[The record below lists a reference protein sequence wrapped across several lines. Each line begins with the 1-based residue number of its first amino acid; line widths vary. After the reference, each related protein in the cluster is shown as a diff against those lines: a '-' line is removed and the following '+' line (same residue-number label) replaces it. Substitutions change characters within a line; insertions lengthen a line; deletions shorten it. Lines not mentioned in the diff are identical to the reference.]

1 MLDHFETIPTTA
13 TNPEGITPPRTMQP
27 CRSKKHRHPKK
38 KKALKKALKKL
49 ERECDTLYQANG
61 CLALENSILKR
72 SIMLATAASK
82 RKLDDELTSNTLAL
96 LPRNER

>member
-1 MLDHFETIPTTA
+1 MLDHFDPMPTTV
-13 TNPEGITPPRTMQP
+13 TNPEEITLPRTMQP

-49 ERECDTLYQANG
+49 ERECDALYQANG

-72 SIMLATAASK
+72 SIKLATAAN
-82 RKLDDELTSNTLAL
+82 RHNLDDELTSNTLAL

>member
-49 ERECDTLYQANG
+49 ERERDTLYQANG

>member
-1 MLDHFETIPTTA
+1 MLEHFEPIPTTV
-13 TNPEGITPPRTMQP
+13 TNPEGITLPRTMQP

-38 KKALKKALKKL
+38 KAPKKALKKL
-49 ERECDTLYQANG
+49 ERERDTLYQANG

-72 SIMLATAASK
+72 SIMLATAASR
-82 RKLDDELTSNTLAL
+82 RKLDDELANNTLAL